1 MKSVLV
7 VSFSDLGRDPRVH
20 RQLMALRKRYEVTSL
35 GYAPSRVEGVA
46 HLEVEPPRGLALRLR
61 NAALSLLRLDGLYY
75 WTQPQV
81 RAALARL
88 RGRQFDL
95 VLANDLDALPLCARV
110 AQDRARLI
118 VDAHEYAPR
127 EFEDRWTWRLLH
139 QRRVR
144 ALCRD
149 YLTRADGLMTVC
161 QGIADAYERDYG
173 VKAQVVTNATAFQEL
188 SPSPVHDGRIRL
200 IHHGVASPSRHPEEM
215 IRMMR
220 YLDDRFSL
228 DFMLIAHNPAYLH
241 RLQEM
246 ARDDPRIRFLPP
258 VAMPAIA
265 AFINGYD
272 VGLFLLP
279 PVSFNYAHAL
289 PNKFFEFVQARL
301 AIAIGPS
308 PEMLRL
314 VETYD
319 LGVVA
324 EDFTAAGMA
333 RALSSLTRDQIEH
346 FKRRADAAAA
356 ELCAERNETLLLDL
370 VEGRS

>member
-1 MKSVLV
+1 VKSVLV

-20 RQLMALRKRYEVTSL
+20 RQLVALRNRFELTSL
-35 GYAPSRVEGVA
+35 GYGTPCVEGVT
-46 HLEVEPPRGLALRLR
+46 HLEVAPQRGLALRLR
-61 NAALSLLRLDGLYY
+61 NAALSLLRLDDLYY
-75 WTQPQV
+75 WLQPQV
-81 RAALARL
+81 RAALVRL
-88 RGRQFDL
+88 RGRQFDV
-95 VLANDLDALPLCARV
+95 VLANNLDALPLCIRIAQGRARV
-110 AQDRARLI
+110 I

-139 QRRVR
+139 QRRVH

-149 YLTRADGLMTVC
+149 YLPRADGLMTVC

-173 VKAQVVTNATAFQEL
+173 VKARVVTNATAYQRL
-188 SPSPVHDGRIRL
+188 SPSPVLDGRIRL

-215 IRMMR
+215 IRMMHH
-220 YLDDRFSL
+220 LDERFSL
-228 DFMLIAHNPAYLH
+228 DLMLIAQSPAYLH
-241 RLQEM
+241 RLVEM
-246 ARDDPRIRFLPP
+246 AHDDPRIRFLPP
-258 VAMPAIA
+258 VEMPAIS
-265 AFINGYD
+265 AFINSYD

-279 PVSFNYAHAL
+279 PVNFNYAHAL

-308 PEMLRL
+308 PEMQRL
-314 VETYD
+314 VETWD

-333 RALSSLTRDQIEH
+333 RALSSLTRDRIEH

-370 VEGRS
+370 VEGR

>member
-1 MKSVLV
+1 MKSALV

-20 RQLMALRKRYEVTSL
+20 RQLVALRKRYEVTSL
-35 GYAPSRVEGVA
+35 GYAPPRVEGVT
-46 HLEVEPPRGLALRLR
+46 HLEVEPPRGMALRLR
-61 NAALSLLRLDGLYY
+61 NAALSLLRLDGLHY

-81 RAALARL
+81 REALARL

-95 VLANDLDALPLCARV
+95 VLANDLDALPLCVRV

-118 VDAHEYAPR
+118 VDAHEYVPR

-139 QRRVR
+139 QRRVH
-144 ALCRD
+144 ALCSD
-149 YLTRADGLMTVC
+149 YLPRADGFMTVC
-161 QGIADAYERDYG
+161 QGIAGAYERDYG
-173 VKAQVVTNATAFQEL
+173 VKAQVVTNATTFQKL
-188 SPSPVHDGRIRL
+188 SPSPVQDGRIRL
-200 IHHGVASPSRHPEEM
+200 VHHGVASPSRHPEEM

-228 DFMLIAHNPAYLH
+228 DFMLIAQNSSYLH

-246 ARDDPRIRFLPP
+246 ARDDLRIRFLPP
-258 VAMPAIA
+258 VAMPEIP
-265 AFINGYD
+265 AFINRYD

-308 PEMLRL
+308 PEMQSL
-314 VETYD
+314 VEAYD

-324 EDFTAAGMA
+324 EDFSAEGMA
-333 RALSSLTRDQIEH
+333 RALSSLTREQIEH
-346 FKRRADAAAA
+346 FKQRSNEAAAQ
-356 ELCAERNETLLLDL
+356 LCWERNEVLLLDWI
-370 VEGRS
+370 EGR